1 MNASTNPT
9 FMVNGSQKIQP
20 IHRER
25 MACIYVRQ
33 SSLKQVRENTESQV
47 NQYRLEEKAKG
58 LGWSAKPIRVID
70 TDQGISGSSS
80 NDRLGFQEILSLVSM
95 SQVGIIF
102 GYEVSRIARNNADW
116 YPLLQL
122 ADVFSVL
129 IADNDAVY
137 DPKDFNDRMVLGL
150 KGTMSEL
157 ELHLIRQ
164 RLDTGRMNKIMRAEY
179 RQPLPTGLVR
189 ERDNVVYKDPDQ
201 QVQSTIQLILD
212 KFAELGSCSKVLR
225 YCLDNQILIPRRQ
238 TGGARYGVILWKEP
252 SYNSINSIMKNPAYA
267 GAFAHGRKQ
276 VDRAKRMAFGSPRSG
291 SITRPMDEWIHLQQ
305 DVYPAYITW
314 EQYLTNQE
322 KLCQNAA
329 SFEHARAAVQGVAR
343 EGKALL
349 QGLVRCGCCG
359 YRMHIR
365 YRSTPTYACS
375 QLYDTYGRKSCL
387 FVTAPKIDDIVVQ
400 AFFEAG
406 TPWVQPAQLDALAAL
421 LDQQQQDHANLD
433 QQWQQ
438 RLQRAEYEAQRA
450 ERQYSQADPENRL
463 VTASLEKRW
472 EEKLVALHETQRAY
486 THFQQQQATP
496 GISPQLQQQFQHISD
511 TLPALWPELSY
522 PDQKELLRTLISQVI
537 LTPKDRTTI
546 AVKIV
551 WLSGHYSLFTADRPF
566 QKWAEVP
573 FYPEMLQ
580 RIHHLWEQGTSD
592 SDIADLLN
600 SEAFTAIDGSVLT
613 HAIIRNLRLKQGWSV
628 RPAGTQTPP
637 KVDGKF
643 TSRGL
648 AIACGADRKWIRQ
661 VIQNGT
667 IPPEAV
673 SRHPHQ
679 RCYLIDASEQLIDQL
694 KAKAATRKRYKKR
707 KPKSRNA

>member
-1 MNASTNPT
+1 MNTSTNPT

-20 IHRER
+20 IHRQR

-47 NQYRLEEKAKG
+47 NQYRLEERARA
-58 LGWSAKPIRVID
+58 LGWPANQIRVID

-80 NDRLGFQEILSLVSM
+80 NDRLGYQEILSLVSM
-95 SQVGIIF
+95 NQVGIIF

-122 ADVFSVL
+122 ADVYGVL
-129 IADNDAVY
+129 IADNDAIY

-225 YCLDNQILIPRRQ
+225 YCLDNQLLIPRRQ
-238 TGGARYGVILWKEP
+238 TGGAFHGEILWKEP
-252 SYNSINSIMKNPAYA
+252 SYNSINPIIKNPAYA
-267 GAFAHGRKQ
+267 GAFAHGRTQ
-276 VDRAKRMAFGSPRSG
+276 VDRAKRMAFGSPQSG
-291 SITRPMDEWIHLQQ
+291 RLSRPMDEWIHLQQ

-329 SFEHARAAVQGVAR
+329 SFERAREAVQGAAR
-343 EGKALL
+343 EGNALL
-349 QGLVRCGCCG
+349 QGVVRCGCCG

-375 QLYDTYGRKSCL
+375 QLYDNYGRKSCL
-387 FVTAPKIDDIVVQ
+387 FVAAPKIDKIIVQ
-400 AFFEAG
+400 AFFNAI
-406 TPWVQPAQLDALAAL
+406 QPAQLDALTAL
-421 LDQQQQDHANLD
+421 LDQQQQDHAKLD
-433 QQWQQ
+433 HQWQQ

-472 EEKLVALHETQRAY
+472 EEKLTALHETQREY

-496 GISPQLQQQFQHISD
+496 GISPQLQQQFRHISD
-511 TLPALWPELSY
+511 TLPALWPELAY
-522 PDQKELLRTLISQVI
+522 PDQKELLRSLIAKVI
-537 LTPKDRTTI
+537 LTPKDKTTI
-546 AVKIV
+546 EVKIV
-551 WLSGHYSLFTADRPF
+551 WLSGHYTLFSADRPF
-566 QKWAEVP
+566 QKWEEVP
-573 FYPEMLQ
+573 FYPQLLE
-580 RIHHLWEQGTSD
+580 RIHRLWEQGVSDEQMTDILNTEHFTSM
-592 SDIADLLN
+592 
-600 SEAFTAIDGSVLT
+600 DGATLT
-613 HAIIRNLRLKQGWSV
+613 RVVIRNLRLKQGWSV

-643 TSRGL
+643 TARGL
-648 AIACGADRKWIRQ
+648 AIECGADRKWIRQ

-679 RCYLIDASEQLIDQL
+679 RCYLIDASEQLIEEL

-707 KPKSRNA
+707 KPKPLNA